1 MQKKQRHKERASQ
14 RMFPRGPDSFQR
26 PYRRSAGI
34 TQARFE
40 LAFDREHPEKT
51 ALVLG
56 CAPTVAAKSR
66 STKSIILSQGM
77 ETIGVEPLP
86 PRLVNWQSDIR
97 ASVSQYQCGP
107 RANTRWGPR
116 RDHFTVGTVNMVE
129 TVLMGM
135 PFTFQRSDPHG

>member
-1 MQKKQRHKERASQ
+1 
-14 RMFPRGPDSFQR
+14 MFPRGPVSFQR

-77 ETIGVEPLP
+77 DIVGVSPAPVLSLADGP
-86 PRLVNWQSDIR
+86 DDILHLMSRNRRPRPAGTPQK
-97 ASVSQYQCGP
+97 
-107 RANTRWGPR
+107 
-116 RDHFTVGTVNMVE
+116 VGTPAGLRYRACKVNTIECQWGLAASPV
-129 TVLMGM
+129 TG
-135 PFTFQRSDPHG
+135 